1 MKSVSIRV
9 KVLRMQPI
17 AAELS
22 IRRLTVE
29 DAEEVAELSG
39 QLGYPTSA
47 GELCQRLEELSL
59 TEERVAFAAE
69 RQGKLAGWVDA
80 SIERHLQSPACVVI
94 GGLVVRDE
102 FRGLGIGKRL
112 CEEIEAWT
120 RSKSIDCLRVRSQVV
135 REAAHRFYL
144 REGYC
149 VVKTSLV
156 LEKTIAKGLSRI
168 DEDSTD
174 QNG

>member
-1 MKSVSIRV
+1 MTPITSEFSV
-9 KVLRMQPI
+9 
-17 AAELS
+17 
-22 IRRLTVE
+22 RRLTVA
-29 DAEEVAELSG
+29 DANEVAELSG
-39 QLGYPTSA
+39 QLGYPASSE
-47 GELCQRLEELSL
+47 ELRKRLEDLSL

-80 SIERHLQSPACVVI
+80 AIESHLQSPACVVI

-112 CEEIEAWT
+112 CDEIEAWT
-120 RSKSIDCLRVRSQVV
+120 RSKSIPYLRVRSQVA

-144 REGYC
+144 REGYR

-156 LEKTIAKGLSRI
+156 LEKMLT
-168 DEDSTD
+168 
-174 QNG
+174 